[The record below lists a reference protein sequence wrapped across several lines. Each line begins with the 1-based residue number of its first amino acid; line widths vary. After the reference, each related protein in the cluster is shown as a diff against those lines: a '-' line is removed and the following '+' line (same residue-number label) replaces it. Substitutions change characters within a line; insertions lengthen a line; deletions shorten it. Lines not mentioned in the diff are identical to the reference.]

1 MLIYQAGMAR
11 YLARADKPGR
21 DNWPRYE
28 ASYHARFGGKGEISR
43 QYQPDK

>member
-1 MLIYQAGMAR
+1 MAR

-28 ASYHARFGGKGEISR
+28 ASYHARFGGKGEIYGHASLINEH
-43 QYQPDK
+43 YYSYY